1 VEGVAVDG
9 ALEEPRREEGLDG
22 ALDKLCGQP
31 HSTLGPRDGEAPI
44 GAAARAVAPQVQ
56 PAHPRSPQE
65 RHIVAAG
72 PLEAVGLGVVGQ
84 KVIHTQPAHRAHLLK

>member
-1 VEGVAVDG
+1 VEGVAVNG
-9 ALEEPRREEGLDG
+9 ALKEPRREEGRDG
-22 ALDKLCGQP
+22 ALHELCGQT
-31 HSTLGPRDGEAPI
+31 HRTLRPRDGEAPI

-56 PAHPRSPQE
+56 PAHPRGPQE

-84 KVIHTQPAHRAHLLK
+84 QIIHTQPAHRAHLLR